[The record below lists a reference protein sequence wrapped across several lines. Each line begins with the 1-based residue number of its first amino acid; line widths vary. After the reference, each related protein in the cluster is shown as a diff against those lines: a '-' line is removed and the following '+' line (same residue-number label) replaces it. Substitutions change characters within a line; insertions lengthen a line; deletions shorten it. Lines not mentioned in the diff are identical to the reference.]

1 MLDKGGDWIQ
11 VCLRMKRSIHSAAVV
26 LHLFLS
32 LADGTAGEALD
43 PFVHVSGAGRL
54 EDAQAVPLTFSGTQR
69 WARVFLDQT
78 KDEPRLL
85 PKDWSSRV
93 VLPSPPANG
102 SPRTAKEVEYL
113 LDLQAKRMPADEA
126 AIRKEAEFAG
136 MRFGKHGSMDLL
148 DVAKRPWTAALMDAG
163 AKQLNPLLFKL
174 KLRFDR
180 VRPSILDPRLKP
192 VMKVPGHPAYPSG
205 HASQAFFIAYL
216 LAELDPP
223 NREVYLADAIGIA
236 KRREI
241 AGFHYPSDTAAGALL
256 ARQVLDLLLV
266 QKQFHGL
273 LEKALEEWKPKLPSI

>member
-1 MLDKGGDWIQ
+1 
-11 VCLRMKRSIHSAAVV
+11 MKRSLHSAAVV
-26 LHLFLS
+26 LHLILS
-32 LADGTAGEALD
+32 LSDGLACEALD
-43 PFVHVSGAGRL
+43 PFVHVSGAGPS
-54 EDAQAVPLTFSGTQR
+54 EEAHADPLTFSSTQR
-69 WARVFLDQT
+69 WARVFFDQT

-85 PKDWSSRV
+85 PKDWATRV
-93 VLPSPPANG
+93 VLPSPPANR

-113 LDLQAKRMPADEA
+113 LDLQAKRTPADEA

-136 MRFGKHGSMDLL
+136 MHFGKHGSMDLL
-148 DVAKRPWTAALMDAG
+148 DVAKRPWTARLMDAG

-205 HASQAFFIAYL
+205 HAAQAFFIAYL

-223 NREVYLADAIGIA
+223 HREVYLGDATTIA

-241 AGFHYPSDTAAGALL
+241 AGFHYPSDTAAGGLL
-256 ARQVLDLLLV
+256 ARQVLDLLLA
-266 QKQFHGL
+266 QKQFSDL
-273 LEKALEEWKPKLPSI
+273 LEKAREEWKPKLPSI